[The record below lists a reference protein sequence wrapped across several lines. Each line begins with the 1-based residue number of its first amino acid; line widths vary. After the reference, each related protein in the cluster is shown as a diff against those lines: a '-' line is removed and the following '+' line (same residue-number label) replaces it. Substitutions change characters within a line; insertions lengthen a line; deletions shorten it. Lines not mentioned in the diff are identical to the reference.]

1 MENELKIKIG
11 QAIMDGYG
19 AVGLR
24 VKKGNEKKGHSYRWE
39 DGKKTK
45 EELSGLSTVGIA
57 RHGEIL
63 IEDKE
68 AVKILKTYGEEKNI
82 VVIAGDFAEWGEDTK
97 EMIIS
102 NAVII

>member
-1 MENELKIKIG
+1 MKNELKIKIG
-11 QAIMDGYG
+11 QAIMEGHA

-24 VKKGNEKKGHSYRWE
+24 VKKGNEKNGYSYRWE

-45 EELSGLSTVGIA
+45 EELSGLSTIGIA
-57 RHGEIL
+57 RHGEII
-63 IEDKE
+63 IEDKQ
-68 AVKILKTYGEEKNI
+68 ADKLLTKYGEEKDI
-82 VVIAGDFAEWGEDTK
+82 IVIAGDFAEWGEDAK